1 METLDSKIVELNN
14 RHYLVYL
21 KEVVVKKSK
30 EGKQETVIRAFV
42 KRVRLRKTRRRK
54 LKWKNLVR
62 LR

>member
-1 METLDSKIVELNN
+1 METLESKIVELNN
-14 RHYLVYL
+14 KHYLVYL
-21 KEVVVKKSK
+21 KEIAVKRSK
-30 EGKQETVIRAFV
+30 KGKQETVIRAFV

>member
-1 METLDSKIVELNN
+1 MEKLESKIVELNN
-14 RHYLVYL
+14 NYYLVYL

-30 EGKQETVIRAFV
+30 KGKQETMIRAFV
-42 KRVRLRKTRRRK
+42 KRVRLRKTRWRK